1 MSMTP
6 EEQKT
11 LAAIEAA
18 KAAGQDPFGDD
29 EPLGQE
35 DDAPA
40 NAAVA
45 GAEAQPDAGEP
56 PATGAQDEV
65 AVADDTPPNTGEQA
79 DQVAPSA
86 VQDTEQP
93 MQYQTELPADYP
105 AKRAEL
111 TKAKADVMRKL
122 LNGEVDADEF
132 AAEDARISG
141 ELEELNAA
149 RIRAETL
156 QDANRQA
163 SVLYQQ
169 QALKR
174 LVAKVKGDV
183 DYAADESARKQF
195 DTALKVLAADGDGRD
210 FAELIDEA
218 HAIVSAR
225 RGIATAKKSAA
236 DAPAA
241 PERKPEGTPPVTLRG
256 IPSASTPNTGSVV
269 DQLARLKGPAYEAA
283 YARLTPAQKASLLDG
298 D

>member
-29 EPLGQE
+29 EPMGQE

-40 NAAVA
+40 EAAVA
-45 GAEAQPDAGEP
+45 VAEAQPDAGET

-65 AVADDTPPNTGEQA
+65 AVADATSPNPGEQA

-86 VQDTEQP
+86 AQDTEQP
-93 MQYQTELPADYP
+93 MQYQAEVPADYQ

-141 ELEELNAA
+141 ELEELSAA

-174 LVAKVKGDV
+174 LVTKVKGDV

-225 RGIATAKKSAA
+225 RGIATAK
-236 DAPAA
+236 APQATPA
-241 PERKPEGTPPVTLRG
+241 TRKPDGTPPVTLRG

>member
-40 NAAVA
+40 ESA
-45 GAEAQPDAGEP
+45 GNQPDAGET

-65 AVADDTPPNTGEQA
+65 AVADDTPPKPGEQA
-79 DQVAPSA
+79 DQVATPA
-86 VQDTEQP
+86 AQDTEQP
-93 MQYQTELPADYP
+93 MQYQAEVPADYP

-111 TKAKADVMRKL
+111 VKAKADAMRKL

-141 ELEELNAA
+141 ELEELSAA

-174 LVAKVKGDV
+174 LVTKVKGDV

-225 RGIATAKKSAA
+225 RGIATAKAPQA
-236 DAPAA
+236 APAT
-241 PERKPEGTPPVTLRG
+241 RKPDGTPPVTLRG

>member
-35 DDAPA
+35 DGAPA
-40 NAAVA
+40 
-45 GAEAQPDAGEP
+45 EASDTPADEVPDA
-56 PATGAQDEV
+56 ASTDA
-65 AVADDTPPNTGEQA
+65 ATPPVTGEQA
-79 DQVAPSA
+79 DQVEPTAA
-86 VQDTEQP
+86 HDTEQP

-236 DAPAA
+236 EAPAA
-241 PERKPEGTPPVTLRG
+241 PTRKPDGTPPVTLRG

>member
-1 MSMTP
+1 MSTTP

-35 DDAPA
+35 DDAPT
-40 NAAVA
+40 
-45 GAEAQPDAGEP
+45 EASDT
-56 PATGAQDEV
+56 PADEV
-65 AVADDTPPNTGEQA
+65 PDTASTGDAPPTDTGEQA
-79 DQVAPSA
+79 EQAAPTA
-86 VQDTEQP
+86 AQDTEQP
-93 MQYQTELPADYP
+93 MQYQAELPADHKD
-105 AKRAEL
+105 KRAEL
-111 TKAKADVMRKL
+111 VKAKADAMRKL

-132 AAEDARISG
+132 AAEDSRISG
-141 ELEELNAA
+141 ELEELAAA

-210 FAELIDEA
+210 FADLIDEA

-225 RGIATAKKSAA
+225 RGIATAKAPQA
-236 DAPAA
+236 APAT
-241 PERKPEGTPPVTLRG
+241 RKPDGTPPVTLRG

>member
-29 EPLGQE
+29 EPMGQE

-40 NAAVA
+40 EAAVA
-45 GAEAQPDAGEP
+45 VAEAQPDAGET
-56 PATGAQDEV
+56 PATGAQEDVV
-65 AVADDTPPNTGEQA
+65 ATDATPPNPGEQA
-79 DQVAPSA
+79 DKVAPSA
-86 VQDTEQP
+86 AQDTEQP

-111 TKAKADVMRKL
+111 VKAKADAMRKL

-132 AAEDARISG
+132 AAEDDRISG
-141 ELEELNAA
+141 ELEELSAA

-174 LVAKVKGDV
+174 LVTKVKGDV

-236 DAPAA
+236 ETPAA
-241 PERKPEGTPPVTLRG
+241 PTRKPDGTPPVTLRG

>member
-86 VQDTEQP
+86 AQDTEQP
-93 MQYQTELPADYP
+93 MQYQTEIPADHKD
-105 AKRAEL
+105 KRAEL
-111 TKAKADVMRKL
+111 VKAKADAMRKL

-141 ELEELNAA
+141 ELEELSAA

-225 RGIATAKKSAA
+225 RGIATSKKSAA
-236 DAPAA
+236 ETPAA
-241 PERKPEGTPPVTLRG
+241 PTRKPDGTPPVTLRG

>member
-29 EPLGQE
+29 EPMGQE

-40 NAAVA
+40 EAAVA
-45 GAEAQPDAGEP
+45 VAEAQPDAGET
-56 PATGAQDEV
+56 PATGAQEEV
-65 AVADDTPPNTGEQA
+65 AATDATSPNPGEQA
-79 DQVAPSA
+79 DKVAPTVA
-86 VQDTEQP
+86 QDTEQP
-93 MQYQTELPADYP
+93 MQYQAELPADYP

-111 TKAKADVMRKL
+111 VKAKADAMRKL

-141 ELEELNAA
+141 ELEELAAA

-163 SVLYQQ
+163 SVLYQR

-174 LVAKVKGDV
+174 LVTKVKGDV

-225 RGIATAKKSAA
+225 RGIATAKAPHA
-236 DAPAA
+236 APAT
-241 PERKPEGTPPVTLRG
+241 RKPDGTPPVTLRG
-256 IPSASTPNTGSVV
+256 IPSASTPNTGSAV

>member
-40 NAAVA
+40 EAAVA
-45 GAEAQPDAGEP
+45 VAEAQPDAGET
-56 PATGAQDEV
+56 PATGAQEEV
-65 AVADDTPPNTGEQA
+65 TATDATPPNPGKQA
-79 DQVAPSA
+79 YQVAPSA
-86 VQDTEQP
+86 AQDTEQP
-93 MQYQTELPADYP
+93 MQYQAEVPADYP

-111 TKAKADVMRKL
+111 VKAKADAMRKL

-141 ELEELNAA
+141 ELEELSAA

-163 SVLYQQ
+163 SVMYQQ

-174 LVAKVKGDV
+174 LVTKVKGDV

-225 RGIATAKKSAA
+225 RGIATAK
-236 DAPAA
+236 APQATPA
-241 PERKPEGTPPVTLRG
+241 TRKPDGTPPVTLRG

>member
-40 NAAVA
+40 ESA
-45 GAEAQPDAGEP
+45 GNQPDAGET
-56 PATGAQDEV
+56 PATGAQEEV
-65 AVADDTPPNTGEQA
+65 AATDVAPPNPGEQA
-79 DQVAPSA
+79 DHAAPLA
-86 VQDTEQP
+86 AHDTEQP
-93 MQYQTELPADYP
+93 MQYQAELPADYP

-111 TKAKADVMRKL
+111 VKAKADVMRKL

-141 ELEELNAA
+141 ELEELSAA

-174 LVAKVKGDV
+174 LVTKVKGDV

-195 DTALKVLAADGDGRD
+195 DMALKVLAADGDGRD
-210 FAELIDEA
+210 FADLIDEA

-236 DAPAA
+236 EAPAA
-241 PERKPEGTPPVTLRG
+241 PARKPDGTPPVTLRG

>member
-35 DDAPA
+35 DDAPT
-40 NAAVA
+40 
-45 GAEAQPDAGEP
+45 EASDTPADEAPDA
-56 PATGAQDEV
+56 ASM
-65 AVADDTPPNTGEQA
+65 DDATPPDTGEQA
-79 DQVAPSA
+79 EQVAPTA
-86 VQDTEQP
+86 AQDTEQP
-93 MQYQTELPADYP
+93 MQYQAEIPADHKD
-105 AKRAEL
+105 KRAEL
-111 TKAKADVMRKL
+111 VKAKADAMRKL

-141 ELEELNAA
+141 ELEELAAA

-156 QDANRQA
+156 QDANKQA
-163 SVLYQQ
+163 SMLYQQ

-210 FAELIDEA
+210 FADLIDEA

-225 RGIATAKKSAA
+225 RGIASAK
-236 DAPAA
+236 APQQAA
-241 PERKPEGTPPVTLRG
+241 PTTRKPEGTPPVTLRG

-283 YARLTPAQKASLLDG
+283 YARLTPAQKSSLLDG

>member
-18 KAAGQDPFGDD
+18 KASGQDPFGDD

-40 NAAVA
+40 EAAVA
-45 GAEAQPDAGEP
+45 AAGAQPDAGET
-56 PATGAQDEV
+56 PATGAQEEV
-65 AVADDTPPNTGEQA
+65 AATDAAPPNPGEQA
-79 DQVAPSA
+79 AKGAAWSA
-86 VQDTEQP
+86 HDTEQP
-93 MQYQTELPADYP
+93 MQYQAEIPADHKD
-105 AKRAEL
+105 KRAEL
-111 TKAKADVMRKL
+111 VKAKADAMRKL

-141 ELEELNAA
+141 ELEELAAA

-174 LVAKVKGDV
+174 LVTKVKGDV

-225 RGIATAKKSAA
+225 RGIATAKAPQA
-236 DAPAA
+236 APAT
-241 PERKPEGTPPVTLRG
+241 RKPDGTPPVTLRG

-269 DQLARLKGPAYEAA
+269 DQLARLNGPAYEAA

>member
-35 DDAPA
+35 DDAPT
-40 NAAVA
+40 
-45 GAEAQPDAGEP
+45 EASDTPADEAPDA
-56 PATGAQDEV
+56 ASM
-65 AVADDTPPNTGEQA
+65 DDATPPDTGEQA
-79 DQVAPSA
+79 EQAAPTA
-86 VQDTEQP
+86 AKDTEQP

-174 LVAKVKGDV
+174 LVTKVKGDV

-210 FAELIDEA
+210 FSELIDEA

-236 DAPAA
+236 EAPAA
-241 PERKPEGTPPVTLRG
+241 PTRKPDGTPPVTLRG

>member
-40 NAAVA
+40 DDAVA
-45 GAEAQPDAGEP
+45 GAEAQPDAGET
-56 PATGAQDEV
+56 PATGAKEEV
-65 AVADDTPPNTGEQA
+65 AATDATSPNPGEQA

-86 VQDTEQP
+86 AQDTEQP
-93 MQYQTELPADYP
+93 IQYQTQLPADYP

-111 TKAKADVMRKL
+111 VKAKADAMRKL
-122 LNGEVDADEF
+122 LNGEADADEF

-141 ELEELNAA
+141 ELEELAAA

-156 QDANRQA
+156 QDANKQA
-163 SVLYQQ
+163 SMLYQQ

-183 DYAADESARKQF
+183 DYAANESARKQF

-210 FAELIDEA
+210 FADLIDEA
-218 HAIVSAR
+218 HAIVSAP
-225 RGIATAKKSAA
+225 RGIASAK
-236 DAPAA
+236 APQQAA
-241 PERKPEGTPPVTLRG
+241 PTTRKPEGTPPVTLRG

>member
-40 NAAVA
+40 ESA
-45 GAEAQPDAGEP
+45 
-56 PATGAQDEV
+56 V
-65 AVADDTPPNTGEQA
+65 AVAEAPKEEVIAIDATPPNPVEQA
-79 DQVAPSA
+79 DQVAPSEA
-86 VQDTEQP
+86 QDTEQP
-93 MQYQTELPADYP
+93 MQYQAEVPADYP

-111 TKAKADVMRKL
+111 VKAKADAMRKL

-141 ELEELNAA
+141 ELEELSAA

-174 LVAKVKGDV
+174 LVTKVKGDV

-210 FAELIDEA
+210 FADLIDEA

-225 RGIATAKKSAA
+225 RGIATAK
-236 DAPAA
+236 APQATPA
-241 PERKPEGTPPVTLRG
+241 TRKPDGTPPVTLRG

>member
-11 LAAIEAA
+11 LASIEAA

-35 DDAPA
+35 DDAPT
-40 NAAVA
+40 
-45 GAEAQPDAGEP
+45 EASDTPADEAPDA
-56 PATGAQDEV
+56 ASM
-65 AVADDTPPNTGEQA
+65 DDATPPDTGEQA
-79 DQVAPSA
+79 EQAAPTA
-86 VQDTEQP
+86 AKDTEQP
-93 MQYQTELPADYP
+93 MQYQAEIPADHKD
-105 AKRAEL
+105 KRAEL
-111 TKAKADVMRKL
+111 VKAKADVMRKL

-141 ELEELNAA
+141 ELEELSAA

-174 LVAKVKGDV
+174 LVTRVKGDL

-210 FAELIDEA
+210 FSELIDEA

-236 DAPAA
+236 EAPAA
-241 PERKPEGTPPVTLRG
+241 PTRKPDGTPPVTLRG

>member
-35 DDAPA
+35 DDAPT
-40 NAAVA
+40 
-45 GAEAQPDAGEP
+45 EASDT
-56 PATGAQDEV
+56 PADEV
-65 AVADDTPPNTGEQA
+65 PDTASTGDAPPTDTGEQA
-79 DQVAPSA
+79 EQAAPTA
-86 VQDTEQP
+86 AQDTEQP
-93 MQYQTELPADYP
+93 MQYQAELPADYP

-111 TKAKADVMRKL
+111 VKAKADAMRKL

-141 ELEELNAA
+141 ELEELSAA

-174 LVAKVKGDV
+174 LVTKVKGDV

-210 FAELIDEA
+210 FSELIDEA

-225 RGIATAKKSAA
+225 RGIATAKAPQA
-236 DAPAA
+236 APAT
-241 PERKPEGTPPVTLRG
+241 RKPDGTPPVTLRG

>member
-35 DDAPA
+35 DDAPT
-40 NAAVA
+40 
-45 GAEAQPDAGEP
+45 EASDT
-56 PATGAQDEV
+56 PADEV
-65 AVADDTPPNTGEQA
+65 PDTASTGDAPPTDTGEQA
-79 DQVAPSA
+79 EQAAPTA
-86 VQDTEQP
+86 AQDTEQP

-195 DTALKVLAADGDGRD
+195 DTALKVLVADGDGRD

-241 PERKPEGTPPVTLRG
+241 PTRKPDGTPPVTLRG

>member
-65 AVADDTPPNTGEQA
+65 AVADDTPPNPVEQA

-86 VQDTEQP
+86 AQDTEQP

-111 TKAKADVMRKL
+111 VKAKADAMRKL

-141 ELEELNAA
+141 ELEELSAA

-174 LVAKVKGDV
+174 LVTKVKGDV

-225 RGIATAKKSAA
+225 RGIATAK
-236 DAPAA
+236 APQATPA
-241 PERKPEGTPPVTLRG
+241 TRKPDGTPPVTLRG

>member
-35 DDAPA
+35 DDAPT
-40 NAAVA
+40 
-45 GAEAQPDAGEP
+45 EASDT
-56 PATGAQDEV
+56 PADEV
-65 AVADDTPPNTGEQA
+65 PDTASTGDAPPTDTGEQA
-79 DQVAPSA
+79 EQAAPTA
-86 VQDTEQP
+86 AQDTEQP
-93 MQYQTELPADYP
+93 MQYQAELPADHKD
-105 AKRAEL
+105 KRAEL
-111 TKAKADVMRKL
+111 VKAKADAMRKL

-132 AAEDARISG
+132 AAEDSRISG
-141 ELEELNAA
+141 ELEELAAA

-174 LVAKVKGDV
+174 LVTKVKGDV

-210 FAELIDEA
+210 FSELIDEA

-225 RGIATAKKSAA
+225 RGIATAKAPQA
-236 DAPAA
+236 APAT
-241 PERKPEGTPPVTLRG
+241 RKPDGTPPVTLRG

>member
-29 EPLGQE
+29 EPMGQE

-40 NAAVA
+40 EAAVA
-45 GAEAQPDAGEP
+45 VAEAQPDAGET
-56 PATGAQDEV
+56 PATGAQEEV
-65 AVADDTPPNTGEQA
+65 AATDATSPNQGEQA
-79 DQVAPSA
+79 DKVAPTVA
-86 VQDTEQP
+86 QDTEQP
-93 MQYQTELPADYP
+93 MQYQAEVPADYP

-111 TKAKADVMRKL
+111 VKAKADAMRKL

-141 ELEELNAA
+141 ELEELSAA

-174 LVAKVKGDV
+174 LVTKVKGDV

-225 RGIATAKKSAA
+225 RGIATAKAPQA
-236 DAPAA
+236 APAT
-241 PERKPEGTPPVTLRG
+241 RKPDGTPPVTLRG
-256 IPSASTPNTGSVV
+256 IPSASTPNTGSAV

>member
-40 NAAVA
+40 EAAVA

-56 PATGAQDEV
+56 PATAAQDEV

-86 VQDTEQP
+86 AQDTEQP
-93 MQYQTELPADYP
+93 MQYQAELPADYP

-111 TKAKADVMRKL
+111 VKAKADAMRKL

-141 ELEELNAA
+141 ELEELSAA

-225 RGIATAKKSAA
+225 RGIATAK
-236 DAPAA
+236 APQATPA
-241 PERKPEGTPPVTLRG
+241 TRKPDGTPPVTLRG

>member
-35 DDAPA
+35 DDAPT
-40 NAAVA
+40 
-45 GAEAQPDAGEP
+45 EASDTPADEAPDA
-56 PATGAQDEV
+56 ASM
-65 AVADDTPPNTGEQA
+65 DDATPPDTGEQA
-79 DQVAPSA
+79 EQVAPTA
-86 VQDTEQP
+86 AQDTEQP
-93 MQYQTELPADYP
+93 MQYRAEIPADHKD
-105 AKRAEL
+105 KRAEL
-111 TKAKADVMRKL
+111 VKAKADSMRKL
-122 LNGEVDADEF
+122 LSGEVDADEF

-141 ELEELNAA
+141 ELEELAAA

-156 QDANRQA
+156 QDANKQA
-163 SVLYQQ
+163 SMLYQQ

-174 LVAKVKGDV
+174 LVTKVKGDV

-236 DAPAA
+236 EAPA
-241 PERKPEGTPPVTLRG
+241 RKPDGTPPVTLRG

>member
-29 EPLGQE
+29 EPMGQE

-40 NAAVA
+40 EAAVA
-45 GAEAQPDAGEP
+45 VAEAQPDAGET
-56 PATGAQDEV
+56 PATGAQEEV
-65 AVADDTPPNTGEQA
+65 AATDATSPNPGEQA
-79 DQVAPSA
+79 DKVAPTVA
-86 VQDTEQP
+86 QDTEQP
-93 MQYQTELPADYP
+93 MQYQAEVPADYP

-111 TKAKADVMRKL
+111 VKAKADAMRKL

-141 ELEELNAA
+141 ELEELSAA

-174 LVAKVKGDV
+174 LVTKVKGDV

-210 FAELIDEA
+210 FADLIDEA

-225 RGIATAKKSAA
+225 RGIATSK
-236 DAPAA
+236 APQATPA
-241 PERKPEGTPPVTLRG
+241 TRKPDGTPPVTLRG

>member
-35 DDAPA
+35 GDAPA
-40 NAAVA
+40 ESA
-45 GAEAQPDAGEP
+45 GNQPDAGET
-56 PATGAQDEV
+56 PATGAQEEV
-65 AVADDTPPNTGEQA
+65 AATDVAPPNPGEQA
-79 DQVAPSA
+79 DQAAPLA
-86 VQDTEQP
+86 AHDTEQP
-93 MQYQTELPADYP
+93 MQYQAELPADYP
-105 AKRAEL
+105 SKRAEL
-111 TKAKADVMRKL
+111 VKAKADAMRKL

-141 ELEELNAA
+141 ELEELSAA

-174 LVAKVKGDV
+174 LVTKVKGDV

-195 DTALKVLAADGDGRD
+195 DMALKVLAADGDGRD

-225 RGIATAKKSAA
+225 RGIATAKKSASE
-236 DAPAA
+236 APA
-241 PERKPEGTPPVTLRG
+241 RKPDGTPPVTLRG

-269 DQLARLKGPAYEAA
+269 DQLARLKGSAYEAA

>member
-40 NAAVA
+40 EAA
-45 GAEAQPDAGEP
+45 GNQPDAGET

-65 AVADDTPPNTGEQA
+65 AVADDTPPKPGEQA
-79 DQVAPSA
+79 DQVATPA
-86 VQDTEQP
+86 AQDTEQP
-93 MQYQTELPADYP
+93 MQYQAEVPADYP

-111 TKAKADVMRKL
+111 VKAKADAMRKL

-141 ELEELNAA
+141 ELEELSAA

-163 SVLYQQ
+163 SVLYQR

-174 LVAKVKGDV
+174 LVTKVKGDV

-225 RGIATAKKSAA
+225 RGIATAK
-236 DAPAA
+236 APQATPA
-241 PERKPEGTPPVTLRG
+241 TRKPDGTPPVTLRG

>member
-40 NAAVA
+40 EAA
-45 GAEAQPDAGEP
+45 GNQPDAGET

-65 AVADDTPPNTGEQA
+65 AVADDTPPKPGEQA
-79 DQVAPSA
+79 DQVATPA
-86 VQDTEQP
+86 AQDTEQP
-93 MQYQTELPADYP
+93 MQYQAEVPADYP

-111 TKAKADVMRKL
+111 VKAKADAMRKL

-141 ELEELNAA
+141 ELEELSAA

-163 SVLYQQ
+163 SVLYQR

-174 LVAKVKGDV
+174 LVTKVKGDV

-195 DTALKVLAADGDGRD
+195 DTALKVLAADRDGRD

-225 RGIATAKKSAA
+225 RGIATAK
-236 DAPAA
+236 APQATPA
-241 PERKPEGTPPVTLRG
+241 TRKPDGTPPVTLRG

>member
-40 NAAVA
+40 ESA
-45 GAEAQPDAGEP
+45 GNQPDAGKT

-65 AVADDTPPNTGEQA
+65 AVADAAPPNPGEQA
-79 DQVAPSA
+79 DQAAPLA
-86 VQDTEQP
+86 AHDTEQP
-93 MQYQTELPADYP
+93 MQYQAEIPADHKD
-105 AKRAEL
+105 KRAEL
-111 TKAKADVMRKL
+111 VKAKADAMRKL

-141 ELEELNAA
+141 ELEELAAA

-174 LVAKVKGDV
+174 LVTKVKGDV

-225 RGIATAKKSAA
+225 RGIATAKAPQA
-236 DAPAA
+236 APAT
-241 PERKPEGTPPVTLRG
+241 RKPDGTPPVTLRG
-256 IPSASTPNTGSVV
+256 IPSASTPNTGSAV